1 MNIYKTFKNYIYFG
15 FVLIFLVHTQCKTS
29 KQNESCNNLKTIDS
43 EGQYQFILT
52 KVADTTF
59 VLDEVL
65 YITKADS
72 FCVGSIHLLQNQCE
86 WIEKKLDRQ
95 FRKRFSLQKCKEFPK
110 IDEVGQISE
119 LKNVFYANDSSKIII
134 SFHLKA
140 TILTFASQLSQ
151 DLLRHFQLNTY
162 KVFNLNFKQFP
173 LIYILNFNSERQLTE
188 NEIVKNKFKR
198 VSDKSIIR
206 YDTVH

>member
-1 MNIYKTFKNYIYFG
+1 
-15 FVLIFLVHTQCKTS
+15 
-29 KQNESCNNLKTIDS
+29 LKIIDS

-72 FCVGSIHLLQNQCE
+72 FCVGSLLLLQNQCE
-86 WIEKKLDRQ
+86 WITKKLNRQ
-95 FRKRFSLQKCKEFPK
+95 FPKRFSLQKSKEFPQ
-110 IDEVGQISE
+110 IDTVGQISK
-119 LKNVFYANDSSKIII
+119 LKNIFYTNDSSEIIV

-140 TILTFASQLSQ
+140 TILTFTTPLSQ

-162 KVFNLNFKQFP
+162 KVFNLSLKQFP
-173 LIYILNFNSERQLTE
+173 LIYILKFDSERQLTE
-188 NEIVKNKFKR
+188 NEIIKNKFKR
-198 VSDKSIIR
+198 VDDKSIIH